1 MKAGPV
7 TWLAASSSLSSAW
20 PGAPRS
26 GIGLNSMCTD
36 PTPHRTPSHLVL
48 STAMHAETAPPMTP
62 ISGEFPGPST
72 LLMEGGVGKMLRT
85 PQAAKKLSRKVGPWA
100 VPAQGL

>member
-72 LLMEGGVGKMLRT
+72 LLMEGGVGENAENST
-85 PQAAKKLSRKVGPWA
+85 GC
-100 VPAQGL
+100 